1 MSQARRHS
9 CRSALVAPMGC
20 TVEPTAM
27 GDVGETVCRNNL
39 GAAEWPVLSVPWG
52 KTRRGRDRESR

>member
-1 MSQARRHS
+1 MTFLQVWASGAYGVQRWRQPWGKS
-9 CRSALVAPMGC
+9 SR
-20 TVEPTAM
+20 
-27 GDVGETVCRNNL
+27 DVRKNL